1 MDILTWFH
9 DRSNITFAIAIIGF
23 VISLYNFFRA
33 MWDRRCAF
41 TVEYISHNC
50 TLGRMGHTQFIIRMN
65 IQNQTSASLCI
76 VRMFLVYENQTYEFV
91 FPAQQV
97 WEFTSTHGKTVTNK
111 KEIFSQEM
119 PFSIHGHGVQGAYFV
134 AYLPETLRK
143 ELKKSCKFKIVIQTK
158 NKKKQIL
165 SWRRALVQ
173 PRSCPCT
180 QARSS
185 YVISSKPRFNY
196 FDGLESGIPLT

>member
-50 TLGRMGHTQFIIRMN
+50 TLGHMGHTQFIIRMN

-76 VRMFLVYENQTYEFV
+76 SRMFLVYENQTYEFA

-111 KEIFSQEM
+111 KEILSTKIDE
-119 PFSIHGHGVQGAYFV
+119 
-134 AYLPETLRK
+134 K
-143 ELKKSCKFKIVIQTK
+143 ENNKLKKKSDDRKLKH
-158 NKKKQIL
+158 KKGGK
-165 SWRRALVQ
+165 
-173 PRSCPCT
+173 
-180 QARSS
+180 
-185 YVISSKPRFNY
+185 
-196 FDGLESGIPLT
+196 

>member
-33 MWDRRCAF
+33 MWDRRCAV

-50 TLGRMGHTQFIIRMN
+50 TLGHMGHTQFIIRMN

-76 VRMFLVYENQTYEFV
+76 SRMFLVYENQTYEFA

-111 KEIFSQEM
+111 KEAIFNPWAWCTRSLFHSLSPGNPQKRIEE
-119 PFSIHGHGVQGAYFV
+119 I
-134 AYLPETLRK
+134 LRVRN
-143 ELKKSCKFKIVIQTK
+143 CY
-158 NKKKQIL
+158 
-165 SWRRALVQ
+165 
-173 PRSCPCT
+173 P
-180 QARSS
+180 
-185 YVISSKPRFNY
+185 
-196 FDGLESGIPLT
+196 D